1 MKNDTITDFFTH
13 IDNIIENDL
22 KDSFYKIP
30 LRLNKLKRKIFKLS
44 ASEILQNGNML
55 NTKINNY
62 FYNYVE
68 TIELKHINLNKL
80 HIKKINKCSCI
91 IKFDNKAFISH

>member
-68 TIELKHINLNKL
+68 TIDTKTYKFKQITQ
-80 HIKKINKCSCI
+80 KIYKCSCI